1 MRAVGACFGGQY
13 PEIPFGMEQERKGCL
28 DEGEEEEENYT
39 EEEIV
44 RAREALVASLSIM
57 EGRNQRAKARKERQ
71 KLREQQQQE
80 SGSE

>member
-13 PEIPFGMEQERKGCL
+13 PEIPFGMEQEKKGYL
-28 DEGEEEEENYT
+28 DDGEEEEENYT

-44 RAREALVASLSIM
+44 RTREALVASLSIM

-71 KLREQQQQE
+71 RLREQQQQE

>member
-1 MRAVGACFGGQY
+1 MRAVGACFGSQY
-13 PEIPFGMEQERKGCL
+13 PETPFGMEQEEKGYL
-28 DEGEEEEENYT
+28 DDGEEEEENYT

-71 KLREQQQQE
+71 RLREQKQQE